1 MALSPGLPP
10 PMQGKSSRGLHPIV
24 ALPDPCH
31 GVTHTF
37 ALHVQDLRCPAA
49 VSKPCFMSL
58 LQEQL
63 HCSYEVLE
71 EMLYRSAAPVNWPSL
86 FQPDDFFNKFKL
98 YLQIEVW
105 AASEQMFRPWS
116 GWVQSR

>member
-1 MALSPGLPP
+1 MHA
-10 PMQGKSSRGLHPIV
+10 
-24 ALPDPCH
+24 
-31 GVTHTF
+31 
-37 ALHVQDLRCPAA
+37 HVQGTQLCMRETCTARLLCPSL
-49 VSKPCFMSL
+49 VLCL

-63 HCSYEVLE
+63 HASYEVLE

>member
-1 MALSPGLPP
+1 MFMAH
-10 PMQGKSSRGLHPIV
+10 SSACSRP
-24 ALPDPCH
+24 ALPVCCDQALCH
-31 GVTHTF
+31 VF
-37 ALHVQDLRCPAA
+37 
-49 VSKPCFMSL
+49 

-63 HCSYEVLE
+63 HSSYEVLE

-86 FQPDDFFNKFKL
+86 FEPDDFFNKFKL

>member
-1 MALSPGLPP
+1 MHMFMAHSAAQVRHVLPACCV
-10 PMQGKSSRGLHPIV
+10 R
-24 ALPDPCH
+24 ALAP
-31 GVTHTF
+31 VF
-37 ALHVQDLRCPAA
+37 
-49 VSKPCFMSL
+49 

>member
-1 MALSPGLPP
+1 MPMFMAH
-10 PMQGKSSRGLHPIV
+10 SSACVRP
-24 ALPDPCH
+24 ALP
-31 GVTHTF
+31 G
-37 ALHVQDLRCPAA
+37 A
-49 VSKPCFMSL
+49 VSQPLSHVF

-63 HCSYEVLE
+63 HSSYEVLE
-71 EMLYRSAAPVNWPSL
+71 EMLYRSAAPVDWPSL